1 VASTPGRFSERN
13 RDLYEVA
20 EFSSSESSDAK
31 GKFDSQAGSKDM
43 HGDATLRPVWHT
55 FRVDA
60 SFDKQQGITG
70 IGLILRATNK
80 AGRDGAVVA
89 RFSESY
95 IGLPIQAGEQFA
107 VLRALEIAFE
117 RGYRLLRVRSDYNQM
132 RIVLKDDYQA
142 GVVQEEHNLRGM
154 ILRLARKFD
163 QIKFAWIPRRRNQ
176 EAHFLARKA
185 VLQSTPVVRED
196 VERFFESG
204 SISKKS

>member
-1 VASTPGRFSERN
+1 
-13 RDLYEVA
+13 
-20 EFSSSESSDAK
+20 
-31 GKFDSQAGSKDM
+31 M

-60 SFDKQQGITG
+60 SSDREQGITG

-95 IGLPIQAGEQFA
+95 IGLPIRAGEQFA

-117 RGYRLLRVRSDYNQM
+117 RGYRLLRVRSDYNKM

-142 GVVQEEHNLRGM
+142 GAVQEEHNLRGV

-185 VLQSTPVVRED
+185 VVQSTPVVGED

-204 SISKKS
+204 GISKKS

>member
-1 VASTPGRFSERN
+1 
-13 RDLYEVA
+13 
-20 EFSSSESSDAK
+20 
-31 GKFDSQAGSKDM
+31 M
-43 HGDATLRPVWHT
+43 HGDATLRPVWRT

-70 IGLILRATNK
+70 IGLILQATNK
-80 AGRDGAVVA
+80 AGRDGTVVA

-132 RIVLKDDYQA
+132 RIVLKADYRA
-142 GVVQEEHNLRGM
+142 GVVRGVLEEHYLRGT
-154 ILRLARKFD
+154 ILRLAGKFD

-176 EAHFLARKA
+176 EAHLLARKA
-185 VLQSTPVVRED
+185 VLQSAPLVRED
-196 VERFFESG
+196 VERCFESD

>member
-1 VASTPGRFSERN
+1 
-13 RDLYEVA
+13 
-20 EFSSSESSDAK
+20 
-31 GKFDSQAGSKDM
+31 M
-43 HGDATLRPVWHT
+43 HGDAILRPVWRT

-60 SFDKQQGITG
+60 SFDKQKGITG
-70 IGLILRATNK
+70 IGLILQATNK
-80 AGRDGAVVA
+80 AGRDGTVVA

-132 RIVLKDDYQA
+132 RIALKHDYQA
-142 GVVQEEHNLRGM
+142 GVVHEEHNLRGM
-154 ILRLARKFD
+154 ILRLAGKFD
-163 QIKFAWIPRRRNQ
+163 QIKFAWISRRRNQ

-185 VLQSTPVVRED
+185 VLQSAPLVRED
-196 VERFFESG
+196 VERCFESD

>member
-1 VASTPGRFSERN
+1 
-13 RDLYEVA
+13 
-20 EFSSSESSDAK
+20 
-31 GKFDSQAGSKDM
+31 M

-107 VLRALEIAFE
+107 VLRALDE
-117 RGYRLLRVRSDYNQM
+117 SDSTRDEVGQH
-132 RIVLKDDYQA
+132 
-142 GVVQEEHNLRGM
+142 G
-154 ILRLARKFD
+154 
-163 QIKFAWIPRRRNQ
+163 IPRSPGN
-176 EAHFLARKA
+176 
-185 VLQSTPVVRED
+185 
-196 VERFFESG
+196 
-204 SISKKS
+204 

>member
-1 VASTPGRFSERN
+1 
-13 RDLYEVA
+13 
-20 EFSSSESSDAK
+20 
-31 GKFDSQAGSKDM
+31 M
-43 HGDATLRPVWHT
+43 HGDATLRPVWQT

-80 AGRDGAVVA
+80 AGREGAVVA

-142 GVVQEEHNLRGM
+142 GVVQEHNLRGM

-163 QIKFAWIPRRRNQ
+163 QIKFAWIPGRRNQ

-185 VLQSTPVVRED
+185 LVGSTPVVRED
-196 VERFFESG
+196 VERCFESG

>member
-1 VASTPGRFSERN
+1 VENIPLQAERHSGGQQKLFAFPPESVFAF
-13 RDLYEVA
+13 RPECR
-20 EFSSSESSDAK
+20 SESQRNGVRLHNGIAFT
-31 GKFDSQAGSKDM
+31 FDRIP
-43 HGDATLRPVWHT
+43 H
-55 FRVDA
+55 
-60 SFDKQQGITG
+60 
-70 IGLILRATNK
+70 
-80 AGRDGAVVA
+80 
-89 RFSESY
+89 
-95 IGLPIQAGEQFA
+95 PIQAGEQFA

-117 RGYRLLRVRSDYNQM
+117 RGYRLLRVRSDYNKM

-163 QIKFAWIPRRRNQ
+163 QIKFAWVPRRRNQ

-185 VLQSTPVVRED
+185 VLQSTPVVCED

>member
-1 VASTPGRFSERN
+1 M
-13 RDLYEVA
+13 
-20 EFSSSESSDAK
+20 
-31 GKFDSQAGSKDM
+31 Q
-43 HGDATLRPVWHT
+43 GDATLRPIWHT

-95 IGLPIQAGEQFA
+95 IGPPSRAGEQFA

-117 RGYRLLRVRSDYNQM
+117 AGYRLLRVRSDYNQM
-132 RIVLKDDYQA
+132 RIALKDDYRT
-142 GVVQEEHNLRGM
+142 GVVQEEDNLRGM

-185 VLQSTPVVRED
+185 VRQSTPVLRED

-204 SISKKS
+204 GIKNTQDPRPRV

>member
-1 VASTPGRFSERN
+1 
-13 RDLYEVA
+13 
-20 EFSSSESSDAK
+20 
-31 GKFDSQAGSKDM
+31 M
-43 HGDATLRPVWHT
+43 HGDATLRPVWRT

-70 IGLILRATNK
+70 IGLILQATNK

-132 RIVLKDDYQA
+132 RIVLKDDYRA
-142 GVVQEEHNLRGM
+142 GVVRGVLEEHNLRGM
-154 ILRLARKFD
+154 ILRLAGKFD
-163 QIKFAWIPRRRNQ
+163 QAKFAWIPRRRNQ

-185 VLQSTPVVRED
+185 LVQSTPVVRED
-196 VERFFESG
+196 VEGCFESG